1 MPPKSAITNR
11 NKTVLKMAEEQKTK
25 RAKTVKIARGTSSTK
40 KAPVVQKGK
49 RNITQKKEPSKSS
62 LRRQKKREERVTT
75 EKLNTYLRTND
86 VYKWSDYDN
95 MDPVNAFQSL
105 FGFHPDVNLFMSG
118 VTIYKSAARQ
128 WLERA
133 GAQQQCNNVIGG
145 FRNGTICYICGLPIQ
160 SGNEECEHVLAV
172 FKAAMYLH
180 LYRDDYKPIFNPS
193 GKITEIL
200 DSAGRP
206 LDTVSKNTIK
216 RELEL
221 EYRWAHRCC
230 NQVKSD
236 RDFIKFDGDEFSFDI
251 KESTQMLK
259 DIVANI
265 NKKSDICKD
274 SNLQKHFRDL
284 KLDTK
289 EKISKWIT
297 KKLEV
302 LQGIDRSGSIPDYAV
317 GAVSD
322 IIDYLNGKHRGQGFG
337 QLTAKE
343 NKGAFMLT
351 SLAKVI
357 AAADTS
363 EVLEVWRYQQGLP
376 PPVQE
381 VPIPEAIEKAE
392 IHSNMV
398 KILTNLL
405 AFDWGRTMNV
415 QDIHALYLSIM
426 ERNLNPNEINATRN
440 NDNPNFK
447 KQIIAAGLLSLQ
459 KQNDVNPLF
468 KDFFRNMIALLLY
481 PPNNHEDLGSISHNV
496 YKASD
501 IAGIGY
507 SLLILSNYL
516 ANALNSA
523 AFNNNSGTP
532 IMLQFIQKF
541 KTELTTHMEKLVNA
555 LDHDLNR
562 FLNIFLYLV
571 QRIYPDKFHTLKELL
586 IPRGSEFVEQLNEW
600 TNLDNLHISTVKYIQ
615 DYNPTLHETPTVE
628 FTGLQEIAR
637 DATMLLG
644 IRNIPSE

>member
-1 MPPKSAITNR
+1 
-11 NKTVLKMAEEQKTK
+11 
-25 RAKTVKIARGTSSTK
+25 
-40 KAPVVQKGK
+40 
-49 RNITQKKEPSKSS
+49 
-62 LRRQKKREERVTT
+62 
-75 EKLNTYLRTND
+75 
-86 VYKWSDYDN
+86 
-95 MDPVNAFQSL
+95 MDPVNAFQAL

-118 VTIYKSAARQ
+118 VTIYKTAARQ

-145 FRNGTICYICGLPIQ
+145 FKNGTICYICGLPIQ

-206 LDTVSKNTIK
+206 LDTASKNTIK

-236 RDFIKFDGDEFSFDI
+236 RDFIKYDGDTFSFDF

-265 NKKSDICKD
+265 TKKSDICKD
-274 SNLQKHFRDL
+274 PVLQKHFRDL

-289 EKISKWIT
+289 EKMTKWIA

-302 LQGIDRSGSIPDYAV
+302 LQGIDRSGVIPDYAV

-322 IIDYLNGKHRGQGFG
+322 IIDYLNGKHRNQGFG
-337 QLTAKE
+337 QLTANE

-376 PPVQE
+376 PPIQE
-381 VPIPEAIEKAE
+381 APIPEAIEKAE

-398 KILTNLL
+398 KVLTNLL
-405 AFDWGRTMNV
+405 AFDWGRTINV
-415 QDIHALYLSIM
+415 QDIHSLYSSIM
-426 ERNLNPNEINATRN
+426 QRELNANEINTTRN

-447 KQIIAAGLLSLQ
+447 KQVISAGLLSLQ

-481 PPNNHEDLGSISHNV
+481 PPNHHENLGPISHNV

-507 SLLILSNYL
+507 SVLILSNYL

-523 AFNNNSGTP
+523 TFNNNSGTP
-532 IMLQFIQKF
+532 IMSQFIQKF
-541 KTELTTHMEKLVNA
+541 KTELATYMGKLVDNLA
-555 LDHDLNR
+555 NN
-562 FLNIFLYLV
+562 FTKFFNIFLYLV
-571 QRIYPDKFHTLKELL
+571 QRIYPDKFHIIKDLL
-586 IPRGSEFVEQLNEW
+586 IPSGSAFVESSNEW
-600 TNLDNLHISTVKYIQ
+600 TNLDNLRISTIKYIQ
-615 DYNPTLHETPTVE
+615 DFNPTLHETPTVE
-628 FTGLQEIAR
+628 FADMQEIAR
-637 DATMLLG
+637 DATMLMG